1 LPFVPEKNVGKA
13 SISVEDLRH
22 S

>member
-1 LPFVPEKNVGKA
+1 LQFVPETNVGKA
-13 SISVEDLRH
+13 SISVEDLRR